1 MRLALLL
8 SILTVTQSLA
18 NDAPLVAAASS
29 LRQVWPLLMQ
39 AYSQTTQPRVT
50 FGSSG
55 NLSRQI
61 IQSAPFELFLSA
73 DLVYPEQLHARGI
86 SIDKPAPYTNGA
98 LAWVALE
105 GTTLAQWI
113 NGATDEPFEAS
124 PFNTPTEP
132 YEVNPFGIAHTAK
145 LAVAN
150 PAFAPYGRAAKQV
163 LVATTSNSI
172 STLKFTLGENAAQ
185 ALQFALSGATDGGIV
200 PLSLVSGVA
209 LEQLP
214 PIVVGEISAT
224 LHQPITHSM
233 VLINQPSLSSQS
245 LYTFLLSEAAQSIFK
260 RNGFRAI
267 N

>member
-1 MRLALLL
+1 MLLALLL

-39 AYSQTTQPRVT
+39 AYSPATQPRVT

-73 DLVYPEQLHARGI
+73 DLAYPEQLYARGI
-86 SIDKPAPYTNGA
+86 SIDKPEPYTNGA

-105 GTTLAQWI
+105 GTALAQWL
-113 NGATDEPFEAS
+113 NGTTTKPIEANPFSTATELQ
-124 PFNTPTEP
+124 
-132 YEVNPFGIAHTAK
+132 EVNPFSSTHTVK

-150 PAFAPYGRAAKQV
+150 PAFAPYGRAAKQA
-163 LVATTSNSI
+163 LDATTGNSTR
-172 STLKFTLGENAAQ
+172 TLKFTLGENAAQ

-224 LHQPITHSM
+224 LHQPLTHSM
-233 VLINQPSLSSQS
+233 VLINKSSFSSQS
-245 LYTFLLSEAAQSIFK
+245 LYKFLLSEPAQSIFK